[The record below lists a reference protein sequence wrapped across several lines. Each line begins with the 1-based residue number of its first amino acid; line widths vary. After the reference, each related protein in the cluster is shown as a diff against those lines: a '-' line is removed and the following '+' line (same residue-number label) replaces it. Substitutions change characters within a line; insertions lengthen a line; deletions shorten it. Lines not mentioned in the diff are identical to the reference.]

1 VSVRVVRDVR
11 CVDVCGRRRRSRA
24 RERKKGGGGGAMFT
38 SGGVKKCTQTT
49 VCAQV
54 DVIRSTLGDAT
65 APARAFVDAARV
77 FAPVRGRSRSFAVV
91 RGRRAS
97 T

>member
-1 VSVRVVRDVR
+1 
-11 CVDVCGRRRRSRA
+11 
-24 RERKKGGGGGAMFT
+24 MFT

-77 FAPVRGRSRSFAVV
+77 FAPVRGRSRSFAVGERRLERGV
-91 RGRRAS
+91 GWWRLSIGAALAGRR
-97 T
+97 